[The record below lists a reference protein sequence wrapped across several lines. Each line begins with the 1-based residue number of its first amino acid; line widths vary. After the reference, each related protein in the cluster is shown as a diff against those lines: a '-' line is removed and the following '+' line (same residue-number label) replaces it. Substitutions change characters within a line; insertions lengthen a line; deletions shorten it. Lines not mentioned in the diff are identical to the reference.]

1 MELRHTWTILRRY
14 WLLAL
19 IPAVLVLVAGLATWR
34 PAPTVYNAG
43 VRFLVGQP
51 PGAAAAEFDE
61 QRYYNWLSSEYI
73 VNGLTDWIR
82 GGRFAAAVSQR
93 LAGQGI
99 DAPAGLI
106 QGGLAVDNA
115 RSMLTVSLTAGDPA
129 LLQQMLG
136 GVVTV
141 LTEDNA
147 TALPQLAGERAVLIQ
162 LDEPVVNTIA
172 PGLRSQLDLPLR
184 VALALAAGLGLAL
197 LAHYID
203 PTVRDRA
210 ELERLGVPV
219 LGAIPRERKKGSRFQ
234 VPGAREERSSPGP

>member
-19 IPAVLVLVAGLATWR
+19 IPAALVLAIGLATWR

-82 GGRFAAAVSQR
+82 GGNFAADVSR
-93 LAGQGI
+93 LLASRGI

-115 RSMLTVSLTAGDPA
+115 RSMLTVSLTAGDPV
-129 LLQQMLG
+129 LLEQMLG
-136 GVVTV
+136 GVIWV

-147 TALPQLAGERAVLIQ
+147 VALPQLGGERAVLIQ

-210 ELERLGVPV
+210 ELERLRLPV
-219 LGAIPRERKKGSRFQ
+219 MAEIPKQK
-234 VPGAREERSSPGP
+234 